1 MVAVFAFLT
10 AIRLAPDPVKKMLR
24 HLTRSLGC
32 LITAIAA
39 TAGCGTSS
47 QSHETGDGGR
57 DASIPDVG
65 PNIEELPP
73 IDVATP
79 TMRIVDLSASEQ
91 ISLCDWTAR
100 QLGGYGLTISC
111 PADAADTM
119 LAAPISLQDCVSVLQ
134 ISKWG
139 RDCPLTVQDFMA
151 CTTWQ
156 VDNICNICQA
166 GACANGTYTVP
177 LPAECLTL
185 DGPLC
190 EGAINSD
197 ASASEFA
204 DADAAGPDGSDAA
217 PSGNEAGSDASSA
230 SDDGA
235 IIDGA
240 AADGSQD

>member
-1 MVAVFAFLT
+1 MMAVFAIPT
-10 AIRLAPDPVKKMLR
+10 AIRLAPDSAKKMLR
-24 HLTRSLGC
+24 HLSRGLGC
-32 LITAIAA
+32 LVTAIAA

-100 QLGGYGLTISC
+100 ELGGYGGQISC

-119 LAAPISLQDCVSVLQ
+119 LAAPKSLQDCVSVLE

-139 RDCPLTVQDFMA
+139 RDCPLTVQDFMT
-151 CTTWQ
+151 CWTWQ
-156 VDNICNICQA
+156 VDNVCNICQA
-166 GACANGTYTVP
+166 AACSNGTYNVA
-177 LPAECLTL
+177 LPPECVTL
-185 DGPLC
+185 DGPQC
-190 EGAINSD
+190 VGAIDSD
-197 ASASEFA
+197 ASASDIA
-204 DADAAGPDGSDAA
+204 DADAAGADGSDAA

-240 AADGSQD
+240 AVDGSQD